1 MRFNFC
7 FCFVFS
13 KQFIHSAWLFTFW
26 KKQRPICFCSYIT
39 GRSLPYWTSIKT
51 LSSKNFYFIKY
62 HISNIEFLSIDPID
76 YKFNIFGL
84 RIFIEVQYD
93 IFKITSPKNIYRNLP
108 PMTQCCPWWMI
119 RKRKRVGLIHL
130 LSVYPHC
137 DRLFISRFEYTII
150 MNKWSSIY

>member
-1 MRFNFC
+1 MFLLCFFKTIYSFC
-7 FCFVFS
+7 
-13 KQFIHSAWLFTFW
+13 LTFYFL
-26 KKQRPICFCSYIT
+26 KKATTHLLLLIT

-51 LSSKNFYFIKY
+51 LSSKILNFYFIKY
-62 HISNIEFLSIDPID
+62 HISNIEFLSLDPID

-93 IFKITSPKNIYRNLP
+93 IFKITSPKNIYRSLP